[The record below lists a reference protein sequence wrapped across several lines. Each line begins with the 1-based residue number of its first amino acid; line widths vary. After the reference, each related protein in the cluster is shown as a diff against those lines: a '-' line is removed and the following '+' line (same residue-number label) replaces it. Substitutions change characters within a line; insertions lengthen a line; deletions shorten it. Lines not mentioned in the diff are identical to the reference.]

1 MSERQVLKQQIF
13 TGERALYQALDL
25 DINNCT
31 FMDGE
36 SPLKES
42 KDITVENSMFKWR
55 YPLWY
60 SANIDIRNCM
70 FFEGVR
76 AGFWYTQNLKISG
89 STIDSPKN
97 IRRCRDIELTD
108 VSFTNGPETLWFCDD
123 IRMKN
128 VYARGDYF
136 AMNCSNIKADGLELV
151 GKYSFD
157 DVKNVEIHDSRLM
170 TKDAFWNSENVT
182 VYDSFISAEYLG
194 WNSKNLTF
202 INCTIESLQGL
213 CYVENLVMRNCRTL
227 NTTLAFEYSTCDVEV
242 KGHIDSIK
250 NPKGGVIRADSIGE
264 VIMEDNRV
272 DTSNTIIETGKV

>member
-1 MSERQVLKQQIF
+1 VGLWTVSSSIGRLGGMPYVAQLDENMILS
-13 TGERALYQALDL
+13 QACLAMAARRFIPPNTL
-25 DINNCT
+25 
-31 FMDGE
+31 FE
-36 SPLKES
+36 K
-42 KDITVENSMFKWR
+42 
-55 YPLWY
+55 Y
-60 SANIDIRNCM
+60 SI
-70 FFEGVR
+70 
-76 AGFWYTQNLKISG
+76 G

-136 AMNCSNIKADGLELV
+136 AMNCSNIKADRLELV